1 MTKLEATGVTA
12 VRDRR
17 ALQGTDMALA
27 KRRRRYPLE
36 EKLAI
41 LEAAA
46 EPGARV
52 SEVSRRCGVGRG
64 VIHNWRRQQA
74 VAALGATMRFTPVS
88 VAPAKVPSTIGAI
101 EIELVDGVRLR
112 VDAGVDE
119 AALGRVLRA
128 LGR

>member
-17 ALQGTDMALA
+17 ALLASEVSLA
-27 KRRRRYPLE
+27 KRRRRYTLE

-46 EPGARV
+46 EPGASV

-88 VAPAKVPSTIGAI
+88 VAPAKAPPTVGAI

-112 VDAGVDE
+112 VDGGVDE
-119 AALGRVLRA
+119 EALGRVLRA

>member
-1 MTKLEATGVTA
+1 MTRQEATGVTA
-12 VRDRR
+12 DRDRR
-17 ALQGTDMALA
+17 LLLATDMAPA
-27 KRRRRYPLE
+27 KRRRRYTLE

-41 LEAAA
+41 LAAAA
-46 EPGARV
+46 EPGASV

-88 VAPAKVPSTIGAI
+88 VAPAKSMPAMGAI
-101 EIELVDGVRLR
+101 EIELTDGVRLR
-112 VDAGVDE
+112 VDAGIDE
-119 AALGRVLRA
+119 AALARVLRA